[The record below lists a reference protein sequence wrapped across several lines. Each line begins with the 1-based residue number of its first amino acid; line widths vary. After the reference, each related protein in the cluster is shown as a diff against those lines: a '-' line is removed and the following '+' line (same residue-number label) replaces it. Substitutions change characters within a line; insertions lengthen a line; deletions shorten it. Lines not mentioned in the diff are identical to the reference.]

1 MRNPDHSPQC
11 FAICYH
17 PEAYET
23 TLMMAAEI
31 SLFLE
36 KQGASCVL
44 KSSIYAEELEK
55 KISSRSLDVLIALGG
70 DGTMLR
76 AGHLCAPWH
85 TPILGINTGKFGF
98 LTEVKDRQW
107 ENAILRL
114 LSGDYRLEDRFML
127 RVEHRHADELL
138 GFWDALNEV
147 VISRGSQVRPIRL
160 SACVDGYE
168 LADYVADALVVS
180 TPTGSTAYALAAGGP
195 VIAPEMEN
203 ILIIPVAPHLSVDR
217 GIIISKQSK
226 IKVSAR
232 TTHEAVLSVDGQAPV
247 ILSKEDHILAYASKN
262 MVSFIRFHD
271 TGNFYRNLTMYMER
285 NPSAG
290 DT

>member
-1 MRNPDHSPQC
+1 MRNPDQKPQC
-11 FAICYH
+11 FAICFH

-23 TLMMAAEI
+23 TLKMAAEI
-31 SLFLE
+31 STFLE
-36 KQGASCVL
+36 KQGSKCVL
-44 KSSIYAEELEK
+44 KSSIYSDELQK
-55 KISSRSLDVLIALGG
+55 KIRSRSLDILIALGG

-76 AGHLCAPWH
+76 AGHLCAPWRI
-85 TPILGINTGKFGF
+85 PILGINTGKFGF

-107 ENAILRL
+107 ENAVIRL

-127 RVEHRHADELL
+127 RIEHWRNNNML
-138 GFWDALNEV
+138 GFWDALNEA

-160 SACVDGYE
+160 SACVDGFD
-168 LADYVADALVVS
+168 LADFVADALIVS

-195 VIAPEMEN
+195 IIAPEMQN

-217 GIIISKQSK
+217 GIIISDQSK
-226 IKVSAR
+226 IQIKAR

-247 ILSKEDHILAYASKN
+247 TLLKEDNILAYASKN

-271 TGNFYRNLTMYMER
+271 PGNFYRNLTMYMER